1 MAGDPEVI
9 LLGDAAYGVT
19 PEAGADRPGWGGMTA
34 VKDGRIY
41 PIDDIVVTR
50 PGPRLGEGL
59 EALIR
64 AIHPDLASQLP
75 TPEPLTTLAG
85 LPAAA

>member
-1 MAGDPEVI
+1 
-9 LLGDAAYGVT
+9 
-19 PEAGADRPGWGGMTA
+19 MTA
-34 VKDGRIY
+34 VRNGRIH

-50 PGPRLGEGL
+50 PGPRLVEGL

-64 AIHPDLASQLP
+64 AIHPDLAGQLP
-75 TPEPLTTLAG
+75 TPEPATSLAG